1 MGITGI
7 NAKDYAIGCLG
18 MLPGTVVYVFIGTTI
33 SDIADA
39 ASGNNDQKTLVLVL
53 FIVGSILACAGIMWV
68 SFVAKRYLHEAL
80 AEKENEL
87 KE

>member
-7 NAKDYAIGCLG
+7 TAKDYALGNLG
-18 MLPGTVVYVFIGTTI
+18 MIPGTVVYVFIGTTI

-53 FIVGSILACAGIMWV
+53 FIVGSILACGGIMWV
-68 SFVAKRYLHEAL
+68 SFVAKRYLNEAL
-80 AEKENEL
+80 EK
-87 KE
+87 